1 MTKHTI
7 SSLPELKNVKNGE
20 NGTRLYKMASMATGE
35 KWSRRN
41 GKMRMRE
48 EDKGK
53 ALADMYKVLFIMNNI
68 PCLQM
73 FYI

>member
-1 MTKHTI
+1 
-7 SSLPELKNVKNGE
+7 
-20 NGTRLYKMASMATGE
+20 MATGE